1 MAGDGELASSK
12 VEISI
17 PIFLRAHIQDILS
30 IGKSIKIIRY
40 IEKVNMHKAN
50 LVTLNQ
56 LNEEFYVN
64 YKRLVMQN
72 VHRLARDS
80 EEQASAISTVQG
92 ITD

>member
-1 MAGDGELASSK
+1 MAGDGQLASSK
-12 VEISI
+12 IEISI
-17 PIFLRAHIQDILS
+17 PIFLRAQIQDILS

-40 IEKVNMHKAN
+40 IEKVNMHQAN

-72 VHRLARDS
+72 VHRLSKDT
-80 EEQASAISTVQG
+80 EQQAAAISTVQG
-92 ITD
+92 LTD